1 MPRWQSFERF
11 LADALETP
19 LEQRQAL
26 VNSLLKE
33 RPNWPWVDG
42 TQATFIYERPG
53 ANTVAINLDTITEDP
68 PFVPMENLAGTT
80 LWHITLPFKA
90 DDLLDY
96 MVVVNDPMTPIK
108 NDTDVMGRIQRY
120 WMADPYNPI
129 RISSRQ
135 MNVSVL
141 RMAEARPFPDWSK
154 FAGVDKGSIN
164 EHTIDST
171 QLGFQNRKLWVY
183 TPPHYGE
190 SQREY
195 PLLILMDGE
204 WMTGPLQVAA
214 IADTLIKHGRMEPVV
229 IAMIGSGDQLNRAKT
244 LVSNDRHYLFLL
256 TELLPFVQTR
266 YRIDATNLGV
276 GGVSEG
282 AIAAAHAAIKNPAVF
297 SHLMMISPPLGKGA
311 AEEKLREYA
320 QRFDSAN
327 VLPKRI
333 FQSVGRYEMPSRF
346 RVPAY
351 ILRTVL
357 NRRSQNTEYQFVEAG
372 SGHGLV
378 GFRSVMPEA
387 LAWVYP
393 AEAPAEQA

>member
-11 LADALETP
+11 LAEALETP

-26 VNSLLKE
+26 VNALLKE

-42 TQATFIYERPG
+42 TKATFIYERPG
-53 ANTVAINLDTITEDP
+53 ANSVAINLDTITEDP
-68 PFVPMENLAGTT
+68 PFVPMVNLPATS
-80 LWHITLPFKA
+80 LWHVTRQFHA

-96 MVVVNDPMTPIK
+96 MVVVNDPMTPLA
-108 NDTDVMGRIQRY
+108 NDPNLLSRIQRY
-120 WMADPYNPI
+120 WMSDPYNPI

-141 RMAEARPFPDWSK
+141 RMADARPFPDWSK
-154 FAGVDKGSIN
+154 FANVPKGGIH
-164 EHTIDST
+164 EHTINST
-171 QLGFQNRKLWVY
+171 QLGFKDRKLWIY
-183 TPPHYGE
+183 TPGDYADT
-190 SQREY
+190 QNEY
-195 PLLILMDGE
+195 PLLIFMDGE
-204 WMTGPLQVAA
+204 WANGPMQLAS

-229 IAMIGSGDQLNRAKT
+229 IALIGSGDQANRAKT

-297 SHLMMISPPLGKGA
+297 SHLMMISPPLGKGTG
-311 AEEKLREYA
+311 EDKLREYTR
-320 QRFDSAN
+320 RFETAN

-346 RVPAY
+346 RIPAY

-357 NRRSQNTEYQFVEAG
+357 NRRSQQTEYQFVETG

-378 GFRSVMPEA
+378 GFRSVLPEA
-387 LAWVYP
+387 LAWVFP
-393 AEAPAEQA
+393 AQAPSE